1 MCHPFPT
8 ASPPSPPHT
17 ERSFSV
23 PLVILRAQHSLGRS
37 LLVGGPALPPSPS
50 PGPGLQVP
58 SLASWPRFPAGAYSV
73 PQTLPP
79 LLRMPGRMVLIFW
92 PLIGTSLGSHNACF
106 PGSLLL
112 ARTTVWAPLLGA
124 ASWWLF
130 QGPSLGM
137 ALYPPPSSPPPP
149 LLQNLHL
156 LSKAQIL
163 QFTAY
168 WLEADG
174 NPAGKSM
181 RVYRAT
187 WQLAPPSPR
196 LGQVSANGNSVT
208 NRRSHPPLFP
218 YLHPIS
224 HISAILSLPPS
235 NGLQDLTHPWHT
247 ASTESQ
253 PCLSWMAAGA
263 PSLAPA
269 LSLTHNL

>member
-8 ASPPSPPHT
+8 ASPLSPPHT

-23 PLVILRAQHSLGRS
+23 PLVILRAQHNLGRS
-37 LLVGGPALPPSPS
+37 LLVGGPTLQPSPY

-112 ARTTVWAPLLGA
+112 ACTTVWAPLLGP
-124 ASWWLF
+124 ASWW
-130 QGPSLGM
+130 PSVHHLH
-137 ALYPPPSSPPPP
+137 PPPPLP

-156 LSKAQIL
+156 LPKAQIL

-168 WLEADG
+168 WLEANG
-174 NPAGKSM
+174 NLAGKSI
-181 RVYRAT
+181 RVYRTT

-218 YLHPIS
+218 YLHPTS
-224 HISAILSLPPS
+224 HIPAILSLPPS
-235 NGLQDLTHPWHT
+235 NWLQDLTHPRHT
-247 ASTESQ
+247 ARTESQ

-269 LSLTHNL
+269 LSLTHNP